1 MANFPVES
9 SDTTGIIDGL
19 NYVLSGPGGLGQDF
33 GGFGSFTTAY
43 LTGNFRLPYSSTIPV
58 NLYVAPIALGTAT
71 QLSADTFEY
80 EFASPQPS
88 PPFVPGQ
95 TVLIAG
101 VTDSYY
107 DGNYDKIGAVSCTT
121 TSVIVRSV
129 GQFLPI
135 QPPSTGGTASVSS
148 MGELEST
155 DANVKVVI
163 TGGTDRV
170 FISSQLNA
178 IISYA
183 ATTTSDLTVT
193 VQINRYVG
201 FPNTD
206 PVNPGFLF
214 NFDETVSQ
222 RQYQYTG
229 LTGTGTVAPL
239 EAIFSTF
246 PDANIAPG
254 YYWYL
259 QELTFEQTGGD
270 LEVTQCELG
279 LRSMSAQVVKQ

>member
-1 MANFPVES
+1 MSQFPVEAA
-9 SDTTGIIDGL
+9 DTEGILDGL
-19 NYVLSGPGGLGQDF
+19 NYLLSGPGGLGQDF
-33 GGFGSFTTAY
+33 GGFGSFDIKY
-43 LTGNFRLPYSSTIPV
+43 LTGNFRVPYSSTIPV
-58 NLYVAPIALGTAT
+58 NLYVAPIALGTST
-71 QLSADTFEY
+71 QLSGDTFEY
-80 EFASPQPS
+80 EFAVPQAS
-88 PPFVPGQ
+88 APFVQGQ
-95 TVLIAG
+95 TVVIAG

-107 DGNYDKIGAVSCTT
+107 DGTYDKIGVVQCTT

-135 QPPSTGGTASVSS
+135 QPPSTGGTATVSS
-148 MGELEST
+148 MDELEST
-155 DANVKVVI
+155 DCNVKVVI

-183 ATTTSDLTVT
+183 ATVASDLTVT

-229 LTGTGTVAPL
+229 LTGTGNLPL

-246 PDANIAPG
+246 PDANILPG

-259 QELTFEQTGGD
+259 QEFLFEQTGGD
-270 LEVTQCELG
+270 LQVTQCALG
-279 LRSMSAQVVKQ
+279 LRSTTAQVVKQ